1 VTSRRSFGFLD
12 HFALW
17 ASLGASLYLM
27 PFAALLMPA
36 LSIEQAVL
44 ATMVAGLIGGLLI
57 ASIAAVAA
65 NTGRSTAELLS
76 EPFGDRGRWP
86 VALLLMTRHLLFA
99 IFALVVIADSAQLI
113 SERSLGVGLR
123 GVWVVLFGA
132 AGLALVLA
140 GPERVSV
147 GLRRAGLWLVLLV
160 AVAVSVSAYA
170 EFEIPSYL
178 QRPAAGGWPSF
189 WQATD
194 IMLIFPLLW
203 LPVVADFA
211 RFGSDS
217 RSAAR
222 GSFAGVF
229 VASVWFGV
237 LGILYLPAT
246 SSGDI
251 PGFLVGMQL
260 SLGALG
266 LLFLLQID
274 EVYANTYATV
284 PAAEFLGAGARAR
297 FAPALTIAAAVP
309 AATLLHVGDLEGYV
323 LLAASVFIPAFAI
336 VIARALWPA
345 TRPQAVPL
353 LAWLA
358 GFLLYQW
365 ITPAEIGWWRDGLNS
380 AFELAGLPFPLSD
393 SVTWLGAAVPA
404 FLLAFG
410 VDLLGMIAGRL
421 WPARASASPVSN

>member
-1 VTSRRSFGFLD
+1 MTSRRSFGFLD

-44 ATMVAGLIGGLLI
+44 ATMVSGLIGGLLI
-57 ASIAAVAA
+57 ASIAAIAA

-76 EPFGDRGRWP
+76 EPFGQLGRWP
-86 VALLLMTRHLLFA
+86 VTLLLLARHLLFA
-99 IFALVVIADSAQLI
+99 IFALVLIADSAQLV

-132 AGLALVLA
+132 AALALVQV

-147 GLRRAGLWLVLLV
+147 GLRRVGLWLVLLV

-251 PGFLVGMQL
+251 PGFVVGMQL

-274 EVYANTYATV
+274 EVYANTYASV

-297 FAPALTIAAAVP
+297 FAPAAIVVAAIP
-309 AATLLHVGDLEGYV
+309 AATLLHVADLEGYV

-345 TRPQAVPL
+345 TRPLAAPL

-365 ITPAEIGWWRDGLNS
+365 ITPAEIGWWHDGWDFGLG
-380 AFELAGLPFPLSD
+380 LARIPFPLSD

-410 VDLLGMIAGRL
+410 IDLFAPVVARLFGTQRRANVPAG
-421 WPARASASPVSN
+421 